1 MIESTVLAA
10 CGGSGCAFYYACW
23 RGASE
28 YDAYVERQAVVM
40 PFHDD
45 FRCQRL
51 GIGVSHRVY

>member
-28 YDAYVERQAVVM
+28 YDAYVE
-40 PFHDD
+40 
-45 FRCQRL
+45 
-51 GIGVSHRVY
+51 